1 MMKNIKQKIEEE
13 GEKLAE
19 SIMSAEPFQRIYG
32 SARELIKT
40 ALITVFVAGG
50 EYVEN
55 LYKINTKRNETKS

>member
-1 MMKNIKQKIEEE
+1 MKNIKQKLTAE

-19 SIMSAEPFQRIYG
+19 DIMSSKHFQRIYG

-40 ALITVFVAGG
+40 TLITVFIAGG

-55 LYKINTKRNETKS
+55 LYKINTKRNEAKS